1 MVLHFPIS
9 HYNSEDPLHRGSLLH
24 CSHFSLLKHCNWI
37 FPFHTVPHGIRF
49 TGMVAFTPHTTE
61 RTPGRAPRNDRRSA
75 GAAEGR
81 GKEVEEIQNW
91 GVICE
96 LQKAAEGEEEF
107 LWKSSFGNQA
117 SDPSLWSV
125 GSRSSRRWEKK
136 KNSGNLGNALL
147 TQTYRES
154 PYSLG

>member
-1 MVLHFPIS
+1 MNFGFFGVFFIEMNRFSFPFSHCIS
-9 HYNSEDPLHRGSLLH
+9 WDQLDRGLLLH
-24 CSHFSLLKHCNWI
+24 CSHFSLLEHCNSQLLGI

-49 TGMVAFTPHTTE
+49 KGMVAFTLHTTE
-61 RTPGRAPRNDRRSA
+61 RASGRAPRNDRRSA

-107 LWKSSFGNQA
+107 L
-117 SDPSLWSV
+117 
-125 GSRSSRRWEKK
+125 
-136 KNSGNLGNALL
+136 
-147 TQTYRES
+147 
-154 PYSLG
+154 